1 MLGKVA
7 LLIFVLSVIFQQIS
21 YFQSPTDCTFSHTCT
36 NLDIKATKSRGLLF
50 NGNRDIFNSPSTR
63 TGSVSYKNRFQPDGC
78 ILSKYSSK
86 SIRQCLTTFN
96 TPHVYIGGNGV
107 LHTLTNLTTH
117 RMSSTDVVN
126 SKLPIHLEISN
137 IIQKYDTSSI
147 TATSAIKYDMIT
159 IGKQTNVVVWFNSE
173 SSSTLSS
180 TSFSTLISD
189 ILEKENN
196 EFSRLISISTCPKKS
211 KKIKSW
217 RIIF

>member
-1 MLGKVA
+1 
-7 LLIFVLSVIFQQIS
+7 
-21 YFQSPTDCTFSHTCT
+21 
-36 NLDIKATKSRGLLF
+36 
-50 NGNRDIFNSPSTR
+50 
-63 TGSVSYKNRFQPDGC
+63 
-78 ILSKYSSK
+78 
-86 SIRQCLTTFN
+86 
-96 TPHVYIGGNGV
+96 
-107 LHTLTNLTTH
+107 
-117 RMSSTDVVN
+117 VN

-211 KKIKSW
+211 KKSKVGE
-217 RIIF
+217 